1 MDGIGSI
8 VVLLLDHID
17 GVPGVVLVH
26 GLIVGT
32 DVGEL
37 PLLSVG
43 RSGEQEVVSDLE
55 LEEVAYHLCDCIS
68 ISIRINTLELVKDVG
83 VGDEVLGECHRV
95 VLIVEDDPQLCG
107 VQSGEIDGV
116 CCRQE
121 AQVLTIGSCSDGDD
135 PIHWQLLDSDLEL
148 GVFPVLCDRFYAY
161 LDSIRT
167 FEFNT
172 ATVLTGL
179 VHQCEIVCSYLQVED
194 IIAGLG
200 VPFDRP

>member
-1 MDGIGSI
+1 MDGIGLI
-8 VVLLLDHID
+8 DVLLLDHID

-26 GLIVGT
+26 GLIVGI

-55 LEEVAYHLCDCIS
+55 LEEVAQHLCRFTS
-68 ISIRINTLELVKDVG
+68 NSLELLQEVG
-83 VGDEVLGECHRV
+83 VADKVLGEGNRV
-95 VLIVEDDPQLCG
+95 VFVVEDDPQLCG
-107 VQSGEIDGV
+107 VETGEIDSV

-121 AQVLTIGSCSDGDD
+121 AQVLSVGSCSDGDD
-135 PIHWQLLDSDLEL
+135 SIHWQLLESDLKPSVFSVCCNQCL
-148 GVFPVLCDRFYAY
+148 GYP
-161 LDSIRT
+161 DSIRT

-179 VHQCEIVCSYLQVED
+179 VYQCEIVSSYSQVED

-200 VPFDRP
+200 IPFDGS